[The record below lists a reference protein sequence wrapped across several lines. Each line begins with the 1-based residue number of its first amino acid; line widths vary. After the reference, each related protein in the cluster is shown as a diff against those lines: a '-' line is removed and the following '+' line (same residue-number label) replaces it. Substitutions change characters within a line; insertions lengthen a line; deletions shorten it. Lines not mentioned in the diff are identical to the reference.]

1 MNWSTLLSCRK
12 ASERFF
18 NLVCNREVW
27 PEIVKEAACRI
38 PYTENPKLTAKNYEE
53 GGAPSCLKMHGVQ
66 LRGPNKILQEL
77 QRRLKNRVKVTVTV
91 EGGWGN
97 PETFDVDGKRLEE
110 LTTLAKLVEV
120 ALTLV
125 EVEEFTPFAENTDVW
140 RVVVGHM
147 EQQQM
152 GKLEKV
158 KLDVVNATKSPLAPQ
173 IETGLFFSLLKL
185 SKRWEIKMLFLP
197 FHFDNSWTSLSTNSG
212 HISKLV
218 ASARPRQQAMETGS
232 WNTLR
237 KLWETSDEMMGFQS
251 DTGAMREFKGGR
263 TINLDLEAEWQHILE
278 VI

>member
-1 MNWSTLLSCRK
+1 M
-12 ASERFF
+12 
-18 NLVCNREVW
+18 VCNREVW

-38 PYTENPKLTAKNYEE
+38 PYTENPKFTAKDLEE
-53 GGAPSCLKMHGVQ
+53 GGVPSCLKMYGVQ

-91 EGGWGN
+91 EGGWSN
-97 PETFDVDGKRLEE
+97 PETFDVDGKHLEE
-110 LTTLAKLVEV
+110 LTTLAKLVGV
-120 ALTLV
+120 TLTLV

-197 FHFDNSWTSLSTNSG
+197 LHLDNSWASLSTTSG

-218 ASARPRQQAMETGS
+218 AKARPRQQTMETGS
-232 WNTLR
+232 LNTLR
-237 KLWETSDEMMGFQS
+237 KLWEASEGMIGFQS
-251 DTGAMREFKGGR
+251 DTFAMREFQGGR
-263 TINLDLEAEWQHILE
+263 SINLDLEAEWQHILE